1 MLLLL
6 LSCALSSPSSE
17 AQSGTSNPALSSSP
31 SAASPG
37 LDQVP
42 SAEAAVAAS
51 VCPPLFPNESPAQG
65 ILVQKGARRLGY
77 YEAGKLATYADQPAC
92 FEMSLGF
99 TPEGHKQREGDGRTP
114 EGRYH
119 IYTKNPK
126 SQFYVSL
133 GISYPNAADAK
144 AALDAG
150 TIDTAT
156 YNRILKNPFWPPSN
170 TGLGG
175 LIFIHGGGVGSDWT
189 WGCVALENEPMKYL
203 FDRVQTGAAVLIL
216 P

>member
-6 LSCALSSPSSE
+6 WACALNSPPSE
-17 AQSGTSNPALSSSP
+17 AQSSASEANLSP
-31 SAASPG
+31 VAAASP
-37 LDQVP
+37 
-42 SAEAAVAAS
+42 EAAS
-51 VCPPLFPNESPAQG
+51 VAEPVPPLCPATFPNESPAQG
-65 ILVQKGARRLGY
+65 ILVQKGARRLSY
-77 YEAGKLATYADQPAC
+77 YEAGTLADYNGAPAC
-92 FEMSLGF
+92 FAMSLGF

-126 SQFYVSL
+126 SQFYLSL

-144 AALDAG
+144 AGLDAG
-150 TIDTAT
+150 IIDQAA
-156 YNRILKNPFWPPSN
+156 YNRVLKNPSWPPSN

-189 WGCVALENEPMKYL
+189 WGCVALENEHMKYL
-203 FDRVQTGAAVLIL
+203 FDRIQTGAAVLIL